1 MSIAFEPEAL
11 SLFLF
16 FVGIGIGA
24 GLYETRVVYPNWAVD
39 AFPTTLSSKLVS
51 SGQAGAARRFW
62 PFVSPIAM
70 LLALVN
76 LYGAWHQ
83 AGPVRLLWFISSLT
97 IIIKSVA
104 TYAYFAPVM
113 IRHIERSEEMDPN
126 TLRRMIALWT
136 MLSPMRVIAELIA
149 WISGIWTLILISK

>member
-1 MSIAFEPEAL
+1 MSIAIEPEAL

-16 FVGIGIGA
+16 FISIGIGA

-39 AFPTTLSSKLVS
+39 ALPTTLGSKLVS

-70 LLALVN
+70 LLAVVN
-76 LYGAWHQ
+76 IYFAWHQ
-83 AGPVRLLWFISSLT
+83 AGAVRLLWLISSLT
-97 IIIKSVA
+97 IVVKSLA

-113 IRHIERSEEMDPN
+113 MRHIERSEEMDLG
-126 TLRRMIALWT
+126 TLRRMIAMWT
-136 MLSPMRVIAELIA
+136 MLSPMRIIAEVIA
-149 WISGIWTLILISK
+149 WISGIGTLILISK